1 MRPISA
7 CSASMTPA
15 ESRRR
20 PVVMLS
26 AGEVSGDLH
35 GGALAAALRRLSPEV
50 RLLGM
55 GGERMAAAGVELLA
69 DARQMAIVGFTEA
82 LRRLP
87 AVRRRFARLRDAMLT
102 QHPDVLVTIDYPGFN
117 LRLAEVARAADIPV
131 VYFVPPQIWAWR
143 AGRIR
148 VIRERVSLVLAVFP
162 FERPLYRQAGVPV
175 EFVGHPIADALVGAP
190 SRADARRRLGLA
202 ESDLVIGLLPGS
214 RALEIARLTPIIR
227 DAVATVASRHPRARF
242 VLALA
247 PTVTAADVSAHFGA
261 SQRIDVVTDAHAVMS
276 ASDLLLATSGT
287 ATLEA
292 ALLGAP
298 MVVIYRFSWLSQM
311 VGHAVLRIPW
321 ISLPNIILGRGVVPE
336 LFLRH
341 EVTAERLA
349 ATALRL
355 IETPGAL
362 DAQRSAFRE
371 LAAEVGE
378 PGVAQR
384 AAARV
389 LSIIGTSQGRHESI
403 GIPVTVSPRLA
414 GAS

>member
-1 MRPISA
+1 MA
-7 CSASMTPA
+7 A
-15 ESRRR
+15 ESGRR

-35 GGALAAALRRLSPEV
+35 GGALAAALRTLAPEARLF
-50 RLLGM
+50 GM

-69 DARQMAIVGFTEA
+69 DARDMAVVGFTEA

-87 AVRRRFARLRDAMLT
+87 RLRRTFAELRDALLA
-102 QHPDVLVTIDYPGFN
+102 QNPDVLVTIDYPGFN
-117 LRLAEVARAADIPV
+117 LRLAEVAWGAGIPV

-148 VIRERVSLVLAVFP
+148 VIRDRVSLVLTVLP
-162 FERPLYRQAGVPV
+162 FERALYRQADVPV
-175 EFVGHPIADALVGAP
+175 EFVGHPIVDTLVGAP

-202 ESDLVIGLLPGS
+202 DGDLVVGLLPGS
-214 RALEIARLTPIIR
+214 RAHEIARLTPIIR
-227 DAVATVASRHPRARF
+227 TAAATVASRHPHARF

-247 PTVTAADVSAHFGA
+247 PTVAAADVTAHLGTSPA
-261 SQRIDVVTDAHAVMS
+261 IDLVADAHAVMR

-292 ALLGAP
+292 ALLGTP
-298 MVVIYRFSWLSQM
+298 MVVIYRVSWLSQM
-311 VGHAVLRIPW
+311 VGHAVVRIPW

-336 LFLRH
+336 LVLRS
-341 EVTAERLA
+341 EATAEQLA
-349 ATALRL
+349 ASALRL

-389 LSIIGTSQGRHESI
+389 LAVIGTSRGRHESI
-403 GIPVTVSPRLA
+403 SIPVTVSPRLA
-414 GAS
+414 GAT

>member
-1 MRPISA
+1 M
-7 CSASMTPA
+7 PA

-214 RALEIARLTPIIR
+214 RPQEIARLTPITR
-227 DAVATVASRHPRARF
+227 DAAATLASRHPNTRF

-247 PTVTAADVSAHFGA
+247 PTVSAADVTAHLGA
-261 SQRIDVVTDAHAVMS
+261 GPRIDLVSDAHAVMR

-292 ALLGAP
+292 ALLGTP
-298 MVVIYRFSWLSQM
+298 MVVIYRLSWLSQA

-321 ISLPNIILGRGVVPE
+321 VSLPNIILGRGVIPE
-336 LFLRH
+336 LFLRR
-341 EVTAERLA
+341 EATAERLA
-349 ATALRL
+349 ASAIEL

-362 DAQRSAFRE
+362 EAQRSAFRD
-371 LAAEVGE
+371 LAAEIGE

-389 LSIIGTSQGRHESI
+389 LSVISRS
-403 GIPVTVSPRLA
+403 
-414 GAS
+414 

>member
-1 MRPISA
+1 
-7 CSASMTPA
+7 
-15 ESRRR
+15 
-20 PVVMLS
+20 MLS

-55 GGERMAAAGVELLA
+55 GGERMAAAGVELMA

-403 GIPVTVSPRLA
+403 GIPVP
-414 GAS
+414 GD

>member
-1 MRPISA
+1 M
-7 CSASMTPA
+7 PA
-15 ESRRR
+15 ESARR

-26 AGEVSGDLH
+26 AGEASGDLH
-35 GGALAAALRRLSPEV
+35 GGALAAALRKLAPEARLF
-50 RLLGM
+50 GM

-69 DARQMAIVGFTEA
+69 DAREMAVVGITEA
-82 LRRLP
+82 VRQVPRARRTL
-87 AVRRRFARLRDAMLT
+87 ARLRSALRA
-102 QHPDVLVTIDYPGFN
+102 QRPDVLVTIDYPEFN
-117 LRLAEVARAADIPV
+117 LKLAATARDAGIPV

-148 VIRERVSLVLAVFP
+148 VIRERVTLVLAVLP
-162 FERPLYRQAGVPV
+162 FERALYRQAGVSV

-190 SRADARRRLGLA
+190 SRADARRRLGFIDG
-202 ESDLVIGLLPGS
+202 DLVVGLLPGS
-214 RALEIARLTPIIR
+214 RPHEIARLTPIIR
-227 DAVATVASRHPRARF
+227 DAAATLASRHSNARF

-247 PTVTAADVSAHFGA
+247 PTVTAADVTAHLHA
-261 SQRIDVVTDAHAVMS
+261 SPRIDVVPDAHAVMR

-292 ALLGAP
+292 ALLGTP

-321 ISLPNIILGRGVVPE
+321 ISLPNIILGRSVIPE
-336 LFLRH
+336 LFLRR
-341 EVTAERLA
+341 EVTAERVA
-349 ATALRL
+349 ASALGL

-362 DAQRSAFRE
+362 EAQRSAFRE
-371 LAAEVGE
+371 LAAEIGE

-384 AAARV
+384 AATRV
-389 LSIIGTSQGRHESI
+389 LSVIGAPPGRAEGI
-403 GIPVTVSPRLA
+403 GVPVTLTPRLA

>member
-1 MRPISA
+1 
-7 CSASMTPA
+7 
-15 ESRRR
+15 
-20 PVVMLS
+20 MLS

>member
-1 MRPISA
+1 
-7 CSASMTPA
+7 
-15 ESRRR
+15 
-20 PVVMLS
+20 
-26 AGEVSGDLH
+26 
-35 GGALAAALRRLSPEV
+35 
-50 RLLGM
+50 
-55 GGERMAAAGVELLA
+55 
-69 DARQMAIVGFTEA
+69 
-82 LRRLP
+82 
-87 AVRRRFARLRDAMLT
+87 
-102 QHPDVLVTIDYPGFN
+102 
-117 LRLAEVARAADIPV
+117 
-131 VYFVPPQIWAWR
+131 
-143 AGRIR
+143 
-148 VIRERVSLVLAVFP
+148 
-162 FERPLYRQAGVPV
+162 
-175 EFVGHPIADALVGAP
+175 
-190 SRADARRRLGLA
+190 
-202 ESDLVIGLLPGS
+202 
-214 RALEIARLTPIIR
+214 
-227 DAVATVASRHPRARF
+227 
-242 VLALA
+242 
-247 PTVTAADVSAHFGA
+247 VTAADVSAHFGA